1 MRQAL
6 PDIEKLGELRING
19 AFALYFGDSAVP
31 TMRERIQNPNVDY
44 REQFETG
51 LKAIEEKYQIDIA
64 SAVLFQRVFLEMKQA
79 VTEKE
84 SYSIFPTTWMEY
96 GKGETFFS
104 PAYTLL
110 SLSYDQVFEPKAE
123 KAAEGVYVF
132 STNGR
137 RRMTGYTCKTTKP
150 PEEVRDLAEKELS
163 GWEFD
168 QTLLFHRNENYST
181 QEYPISYA
189 WQLMQRSCI
198 RIRRSLSSDGI
209 IWTGQCVRRKNRIYI
224 RRTVLQ
230 EPPIKWKMGLWYLA
244 IQMDT
249 ERKIMGISC
258 IPF

>member
-1 MRQAL
+1 M
-6 PDIEKLGELRING
+6 EKGRH
-19 AFALYFGDSAVP
+19 
-31 TMRERIQNPNVDY
+31 
-44 REQFETG
+44 
-51 LKAIEEKYQIDIA
+51 
-64 SAVLFQRVFLEMKQA
+64 
-79 VTEKE
+79 
-84 SYSIFPTTWMEY
+84 
-96 GKGETFFS
+96 FFS

-181 QEYPISYA
+181 QEYPIF
-189 WQLMQRSCI
+189 LC
-198 RIRRSLSSDGI
+198 
-209 IWTGQCVRRKNRIYI
+209 
-224 RRTVLQ
+224 
-230 EPPIKWKMGLWYLA
+230 LA
-244 IQMDT
+244 IDAEKLYPDQEISVIGWDNLDWAVCQAKEQNLYPPNRTARATYQMEDGFMVFGDT
-249 ERKIMGISC
+249 DGYGTKIMGISC